1 MCKKTTIE
9 QLIKNRYLKQ
19 SQVLMFGLILT
30 IFFNGGCSNM
40 SINNDIELSKIEET
54 IHNTVS
60 WAITKDFE
68 LLYGII
74 ADDTNYLE
82 VHPSATVIKGI
93 DEFRKLEKFWRS
105 DDFKAIGHELHDL
118 KITLSK
124 SKDVA
129 WFYCILD
136 DINEWKGESSSWLNT
151 RWTGV
156 LEKRNGKWRMVQMH
170 FSFATD

>member
-1 MCKKTTIE
+1 MNNYFKK
-9 QLIKNRYLKQ
+9 LKI
-19 SQVLMFGLILT
+19 LILALILL
-30 IFFNGGCSNM
+30 IFLYGGCSNM
-40 SINNDIELSKIEET
+40 SVNRDLELSKIEET

-68 LLYGII
+68 LLYSII
-74 ADDTNYLE
+74 ADDPNYLE
-82 VHPSATVIKGI
+82 VHPGKFVVKGI

-124 SKDVA
+124 LGDVA

-136 DINEWKGESSSWLNT
+136 DVNEYKGESSSWMNT
-151 RWTGV
+151 RWTGI
-156 LEKRNGKWRMVQMH
+156 LEKRNGNWRMVQMH
-170 FSFATD
+170 FSFAVD